1 MKLRIERDAL
11 ADAVA
16 WAARTLPTKSPHP
29 VLSGVL
35 LVAGED
41 RVRLSSSDQ
50 AVSSEVTFE
59 ADVAEPGEVVVIGR
73 LLADIAKALPP
84 QPVSLVLEGSRVVLT
99 CGRASF
105 TLPTLPVMEYPALPE
120 LPPILGRVPGGA
132 FADAVGQVAFAAS
145 RDDSIPVLTGIRM
158 ELAGQRIAMVATD
171 RYRLALRELPWQPAS
186 TDVEANVLV
195 RAKTLADLTR
205 PLAHVPTVD
214 LALDD
219 SHSRLGL
226 TGGARQS
233 TTPLLDGDFPDYRR
247 LLPGESTSVATVT
260 TAELIESVKRVKL
273 VVDRPNVP
281 ILFEFSDG
289 EVLLR
294 AGAGEDAQ
302 ASETIE
308 GVLDGDPIK
317 IAFNPEYLL
326 EGLSALGS
334 ATARVAM
341 TLPNRPAVLS
351 GGDDEE
357 LAYRY
362 LLMPVRLAG

>member
-35 LVAGED
+35 LVADGD
-41 RVRLSSSDQ
+41 QVRLSSSDQ
-50 AVSSEVTFE
+50 SVSSQVTFDAE
-59 ADVAEPGEVVVIGR
+59 VAEPGEVVVIGR

-84 QPVSLVLEGSRVVLT
+84 QPVSVLLEGSRLVVA

-105 TLPTLPVMEYPALPE
+105 TLPTLPVVEYPSLPE
-120 LPPILGRVPGGA
+120 LPPVLGRVPGPA

-158 ELAGQRIAMVATD
+158 EISDQRIVLVATD
-171 RYRLALRELPWQPAS
+171 RYRLALRELPWQPA
-186 TDVEANVLV
+186 TTGVDANVLV
-195 RAKTLADLTR
+195 RAKTLADLSR
-205 PLAHVPTVD
+205 PLSSAPAVE

-226 TGGARQS
+226 TGGSRRS

-247 LLPGESTSVATVT
+247 LLPSESTSVATVT

-273 VVDRPNVP
+273 VVNRPNVP
-281 ILFEFSDG
+281 ILFEFVDG

-294 AGAGEDAQ
+294 AGTGEDAQ
-302 ASETIE
+302 ASETLE
-308 GVLDGDPIK
+308 GVLEGEPIK

-326 EGLSALGS
+326 EGLTALGS
-334 ATARVAM
+334 ATARLSM
-341 TLPNRPAVLS
+341 TQPTRPAVMS
-351 GGDDEE
+351 AGDDED
-357 LAYRY
+357 LVYRY